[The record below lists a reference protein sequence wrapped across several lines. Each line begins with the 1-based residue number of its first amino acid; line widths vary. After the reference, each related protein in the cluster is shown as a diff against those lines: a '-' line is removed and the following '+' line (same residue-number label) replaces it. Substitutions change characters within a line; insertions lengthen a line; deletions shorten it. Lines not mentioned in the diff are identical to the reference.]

1 MMAIVLTLQPVIRR
15 FLLSL
20 LCANSLCIEMHWNS
34 LQSWEVTRVA
44 RTSLIDAQWA
54 FVAFGWRIYLNH
66 CLRGDWLHLIESSI
80 IEDCSSLKSHH
91 GNFPTKDLTLRS
103 FKSCIGRAFLHSWIV
118 EGLLMYQIERNPFV
132 NAHSFGYNMGGA
144 LPVQGGVR
152 KSPIHGNNLA
162 KWTHLQIPSRR
173 RHYADYN
180 GLNRRRTH
188 CPH

>member
-1 MMAIVLTLQPVIRR
+1 MYWDALKLTAV
-15 FLLSL
+15 
-20 LCANSLCIEMHWNS
+20 
-34 LQSWEVTRVA
+34 
-44 RTSLIDAQWA
+44 
-54 FVAFGWRIYLNH
+54 
-66 CLRGDWLHLIESSI
+66 LRGDKSRPNVFDRCTVSLRSFWLKDLFESLPEGWLIAPNWVINYRRLLFPKTHS
-80 IEDCSSLKSHH
+80 SHH
-91 GNFPTKDLTLRS
+91 GNFPTKDFTLRS